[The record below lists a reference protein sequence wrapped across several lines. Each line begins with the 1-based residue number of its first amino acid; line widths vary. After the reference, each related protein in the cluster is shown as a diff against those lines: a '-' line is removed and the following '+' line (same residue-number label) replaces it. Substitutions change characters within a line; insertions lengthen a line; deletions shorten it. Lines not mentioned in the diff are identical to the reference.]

1 MKNPF
6 VQENNNGLIVA
17 VLLGS
22 IAAGALSYLF
32 LTDNGAA
39 ARAKLKNKANR
50 KAKEIVAE
58 VASKKTGVPKK
69 AVKAVANHV
78 AK

>member
-6 VQENNNGLIVA
+6 VQENNNGFIVA
-17 VLLGS
+17 AILGS
-22 IAAGALSYLF
+22 IAVGTLTYLF
-32 LTDNGAA
+32 LTDNGAD
-39 ARAKLKNKANR
+39 ARDKLKKKAKR

-58 VASKKTGVPKK
+58 VVSKKTGASKK